1 MNEASSQKSSFV
13 KSLIEAWQELQDN
26 QPWKYEE
33 LPPAQ
38 LLEKLK
44 LDAYATDKDELARA
58 ELLWSQRPHL
68 RLATSYIVWLIV
80 ALGMPFWLFI
90 IPEVGLPLLIIWVVE
105 STWKYCDLHIGDAS
119 TNAV

>member
-58 ELLWSQRPHL
+58 ALFSQRAVL
-68 RLATSYIVWLIV
+68 RGCLKSRLRVQIIVV
-80 ALGMPFWLFI
+80 
-90 IPEVGLPLLIIWVVE
+90 
-105 STWKYCDLHIGDAS
+105 
-119 TNAV
+119 